1 MHCPL
6 WCKDSLFKAY
16 IGFHGYGFKAFVYKM
31 QMFMSFWRFFLK
43 QSSANSKNT
52 FGRLSYFPE
61 ELNPLLA
68 RRIAELEIDLLQAYQ
83 EIEILKANNSS
94 LENFLKD
101 FTSNRDLPDF
111 VETSPAPKEPP
122 HDPEIESLQ

>member
-1 MHCPL
+1 MHGPL

-16 IGFHGYGFKAFVYKM
+16 VGFHGYGCKAFVYKM

-43 QSSANSKNT
+43 QSSANSKNV

-68 RRIAELEIDLLQAYQ
+68 RRIAELEIELLDAHK
-83 EIEILKANNSS
+83 EIESLKASNNS
-94 LENFLKD
+94 LENFLKN
-101 FTSNRDLPDF
+101 FTNNRDLPDF
-111 VETSPAPKEPP
+111 IEKNFTPSKPPPEQEFET
-122 HDPEIESLQ
+122 LQ